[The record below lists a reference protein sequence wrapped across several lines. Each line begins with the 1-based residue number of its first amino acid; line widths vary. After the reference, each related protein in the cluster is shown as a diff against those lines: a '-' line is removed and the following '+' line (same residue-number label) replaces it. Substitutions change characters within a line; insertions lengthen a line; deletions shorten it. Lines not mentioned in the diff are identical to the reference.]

1 MNDTTINS
9 TRDRDALYREITES
23 IIQSIEEGAGSGA
36 FRMPWNRTPL
46 THRSV
51 DGRPYRG
58 LNVLLLSVAALRR
71 NWTTPTWGTLRAWN
85 AVGGKVR
92 KGERGTRVILWK
104 KSDAPSLEEN
114 EGDAGDDR
122 TPPPPRLYA
131 RSFVVFNVAQIEG
144 IDPNDYA
151 QQPKPIKNL
160 VAPDLYTLEAVTSIG
175 CRVEFGGV
183 RACYLPAF
191 DLIQM
196 PDRWR
201 FEDQRAITSVLAHE
215 AIHATGHKDRL
226 AREFGKRFGDRAY
239 AVEELVAEL
248 GAAMFLGNWSYR
260 MTQRDDHARYIAS
273 WLAVLREQPRAI
285 LTVASQ
291 AQRAADF
298 LLEAATRR
306 ETARRADTT
315 ETTA

>member
-1 MNDTTINS
+1 
-9 TRDRDALYREITES
+9 
-23 IIQSIEEGAGSGA
+23 
-36 FRMPWNRTPL
+36 MPWNRTPL

-51 DGRPYRG
+51 EGRPYRG
-58 LNVLLLSVAALRR
+58 LNLLLLSVAALRR
-71 NWTTPTWGTLRAWN
+71 GWSVPTWGTLRAWN

-104 KSDAPSLEEN
+104 RKEEPPREDN
-114 EGDAGDDR
+114 EGDADEEHKSQSAK
-122 TPPPPRLYA
+122 LYA
-131 RSFVVFNVAQIEG
+131 RAFTVFNVAQIEG
-144 IDPNDYA
+144 VDPNDYA
-151 QQPKPIKNL
+151 HQPQSIKNL

-201 FEDQRAITSVLAHE
+201 FDDQRAITSVLAHE

-248 GAAMFLGNWSYR
+248 GAAMFLGNWAYR
-260 MTQRDDHARYIAS
+260 MAQRDDHARYIAS

-298 LLEAATRR
+298 LLDAATRR
-306 ETARRADTT
+306 EKSRPAETA

>member
-1 MNDTTINS
+1 
-9 TRDRDALYREITES
+9 
-23 IIQSIEEGAGSGA
+23 
-36 FRMPWNRTPL
+36 
-46 THRSV
+46 
-51 DGRPYRG
+51 
-58 LNVLLLSVAALRR
+58 
-71 NWTTPTWGTLRAWN
+71 
-85 AVGGKVR
+85 
-92 KGERGTRVILWK
+92 VILWK
-104 KSDAPSLEEN
+104 KKDAPPWEEN

-122 TPPPPRLYA
+122 TPPPPKLYA
-131 RSFVVFNVAQIEG
+131 RSFFVFNVAQIEG
-144 IDPNDYA
+144 VDPNDYA
-151 QQPKPIKNL
+151 QQPKPIGDL

-201 FEDQRAITSVLAHE
+201 FDDQRAITSVLAHE

-260 MTQRDDHARYIAS
+260 MAQRDDHARYIAS
-273 WLAVLREQPRAI
+273 WLAALREQPRAI